1 MMSKFASYLYF
12 DMKKCLCFLLML
24 MMTLPTVAGGRK
36 KVAVVLGGGGAK
48 GVAHIGVLRVLKEA
62 GIPIDIVTGTS
73 MGAIVGGLYAIGYTP
88 DEIQEMVERQDWDM
102 LLSDRVKRNS
112 QFFPE
117 KENSERYVLS
127 LPFGVAK
134 KDRIIE
140 GMVKGQNIQNLFS
153 NLTIG
158 YHDSVD
164 FNHFNIPFACVA
176 VDMVTGKDHV
186 FRNGSL
192 PLAMRASMA
201 IPFVFA
207 PVRLDSMVLID
218 GGLNNN
224 YPVDVALDMGADIII
239 GVDLA
244 TSDLRQI
251 DRLYGPGDIATQIIA
266 LHGYDKYAR
275 NKERTDLLFRPDME
289 PYRSSSFTPVALDSL
304 IQRGEKEARGRWNE
318 IIALKKK
325 IGIPDGNLPDLEEK
339 HLAARPVLPTDSFYI
354 RNIDFIGANPKDIKW
369 LKHVSGLKE
378 NHSETLEGLQEAMS
392 ILVGTNVYSNVNYK
406 LTGEKQQDLVLT
418 VQPKS
423 ISSVNL
429 GVRFDSEEII
439 GVLLNATYDYR
450 RRYRSKLAF
459 TGRVGAKT
467 SYARL
472 DYVIE
477 RSLLRNFNLAY
488 QFKYQDL
495 DIYQKGEKMFNTTYR
510 HHFAEF
516 GYSDMN
522 WMSFKFKVGLRYEY
536 FDYNSFLFTGAGE
549 QYRVKPEGY
558 ISYFASAHLETLDR
572 RYFPDKGVSL
582 QAAYSLYTDNFVNYR
597 SSSPFSAVSGS
608 FMTVLPLNS
617 HLSLLP
623 SLYARVLIGDN
634 LAYPYLNAVGGEMSG
649 RYLSQQIP
657 FAGIN
662 HVEIF
667 SNSVAVAGLQL
678 RQRIGSR
685 HYISLTGNYAVH
697 HDDFFKILKGKSVWG
712 GSLGYAYN
720 SFAGPLS
727 ATFSMSNQNTNLQF
741 YLNLGFSF

>member
-1 MMSKFASYLYF
+1 
-12 DMKKCLCFLLML
+12 MKKYLCFLLMIF
-24 MMTLPTVAGGRK
+24 MAGSLNAGPRK

-48 GVAHIGVLRVLKEA
+48 GVAHIGVLRVLEEA
-62 GIPIDIVTGTS
+62 GIPIDMITGTS

-88 DEIQEMVERQDWDM
+88 DEIQEMVEEQDWDM

-117 KENSERYVLS
+117 KEISERYVVS

-140 GMVKGQNIQNLFS
+140 GMIKGQNIQNLFS

-164 FNHFNIPFACVA
+164 FNSFNIPFACVA
-176 VDMVTGKDHV
+176 VDMVTGKDYV
-186 FRNGSL
+186 FHNGSL

-224 YPVDVALDMGADIII
+224 YPVDVALEMGADIVI

-244 TSDLRQI
+244 TSDLREI

-289 PYRSSSFTPVALDSL
+289 PYRSASFSRVALDTL
-304 IQRGEKEARGRWNE
+304 IHRGENDARRRWDE
-318 IIALKKK
+318 IIALKRK
-325 IGIPDGNLPDLEEK
+325 IGLPDDFQPGRAK
-339 HLAARPVLPTDSFYI
+339 AHLNTRPVLPTDSFYI
-354 RNIDFIGANPKDIKW
+354 RNISFIGADPKDEKW
-369 LKHVSGLKE
+369 LKRVSGLKE
-378 NHSETLEGLQEAMS
+378 NHLETLEGLQKAMS

-406 LTGEKQQDLVLT
+406 LTGENQQDLVLT
-418 VQPKS
+418 VQPKTM
-423 ISSVNL
+423 SSVNF

-439 GVLLNATYDYR
+439 GVLVNGTLDYR
-450 RRYRSKLAF
+450 RRYHSKLGI

-467 SYARL
+467 SSARL

-488 QFKYQDL
+488 QFTYQNL
-495 DIYQKGEKMFNTTYR
+495 DIYRKGEKMFNTTYR

-536 FDYNSFLFTGAGE
+536 FDYNSLLYSGGEE
-549 QYRVKPEGY
+549 QYTIKPEGFV
-558 ISYFASAHLETLDR
+558 SYFASAHLETLDR
-572 RYFPDKGVSL
+572 RYFPNKGVSL
-582 QAAYSLYTDNFVNYR
+582 QADYSLYTDNFVNYQGHT
-597 SSSPFSAVSGS
+597 PFSAVSAN
-608 FMTVLPLNS
+608 FMTVIPLNS

-623 SLYARVLIGDN
+623 GLYGRVLIGN
-634 LAYPYLNAVGGEMSG
+634 NVAYPFLNAVGGETFG

-667 SNSVAVAGLQL
+667 GNSIAVARLQL
-678 RQRIGSR
+678 RQRIGGR
-685 HYISLTGNYAVH
+685 NYISLTGNYAL
-697 HDDFFKILKGKSVWG
+697 HDDNFFHLFKGKSLWG

-727 ATFSMSNQNTNLQF
+727 ATFSMSNQNTHLQF

>member
-1 MMSKFASYLYF
+1 
-12 DMKKCLCFLLML
+12 MKKYLCILLML
-24 MMTLPTVAGGRK
+24 LIAFPSVAEPRK

-48 GVAHIGVLRVLKEA
+48 GVAHIGVLRVLEEA

-88 DEIQEMVERQDWDM
+88 DEIQEMVEHQDWEM

-117 KENSERYVLS
+117 KENSERYILS

-164 FNHFNIPFACVA
+164 FNQFNIPFACVA
-176 VDMVTGKDHV
+176 VDMVSGKDHV
-186 FRNGSL
+186 FHNGSL

-224 YPVDVALDMGADIII
+224 YPVDVALAMGADIII

-244 TSDLRQI
+244 TGDLRQI

-266 LHGYDKYAR
+266 LHGYEKYAR

-289 PYRSSSFTPVALDSL
+289 PYRSASFTPVALDSL
-304 IQRGEKEARGRWNE
+304 IHRGENDARRRWDE

-325 IGIPDGNLPDLEEK
+325 IGIPDDYRPELTEK
-339 HLAARPVLPTDSFYI
+339 HLQARPVLPTDSFSI
-354 RNIDFIGANPKDIKW
+354 RNIEFIGADPKDVKW

-378 NHSETLEGLQEAMS
+378 NHPETLEGLQKAMS

-406 LTGEKQQDLVLT
+406 LTGEEQQDLVLT

-423 ISSVNL
+423 VSSVNL

-467 SYARL
+467 SFARL

-495 DIYQKGEKMFNTTYR
+495 DIYRKGEKIFNTTYR

-536 FDYNSFLFTGAGE
+536 FDYNSFLYTGDGS
-549 QYRVKPEGY
+549 QYQVKPEDF
-558 ISYFASAHLETLDR
+558 ISYFASAHLETFDR
-572 RYFPDKGVSL
+572 RYFPNQGVSL
-582 QAAYSLYTDNFVNYR
+582 QADYSVSTDNFVKYR
-597 SSSPFSAVSGS
+597 GGSPFSAISAN
-608 FMTVLPLNS
+608 FTTVATLNS

-623 SLYARVLIGDN
+623 SFYGRVLIGDN
-634 LAYPYLNAVGGEMSG
+634 LAYPFLNAVGGETFG
-649 RYLSQQIP
+649 RYLNQQIP

-667 SNSVAVAGLQL
+667 SNSVAVAALQL

-685 HYISLTGNYAVH
+685 HYVSLTGNYALH

-720 SFAGPLS
+720 SIAGPLS

-741 YLNLGFSF
+741 YLNLGFNF